1 MINITFPDGNIKAFE
16 NPPSGLDVA
25 KSISEGLARDCVAM
39 KLNGDLVDLNTTIDH
54 DTNLKLITSKD
65 PEALEV
71 LRHSAAHVM
80 AQAILRLYPDAKL
93 TIGPAV
99 EDGFYYDIDMAPVS
113 EDDFAKIE
121 AEIKKIIKEKLP
133 IRRREVPK
141 KEALEFYKDEPYKLE
156 MISDLEEGTI
166 SFYEQGEFTDLCRGP
181 HVPHTGITKFIKLIK
196 VSGAYWRADPTKPQL
211 QRIYGTAFFSKK
223 ELNAHLN
230 FLEEAKKRNH
240 RKIGQ
245 ALDLFSFHEE
255 APGMP
260 FFHPKGMELWNA
272 LLDFWRLEH
281 RAAGYV
287 ESKTPI
293 MLNRFLWERSGHWE
307 NYRENMY
314 TSAIDDIEYAIKPMN
329 CPGGMLIY
337 GRKPH
342 SYRDLPLR
350 VAELGLV
357 HRHELSGVLSGLFRV
372 RAFHQ
377 DDAHLYMTPR
387 HIEDEILG
395 ILHLSERM
403 YGAFGLGF
411 HLELSTRPEKSIGT
425 DEQWETA
432 TNGLASALKTYGQEY
447 ALNEGDGAFYGPK
460 IDLHIKDALGRTWQC
475 GTIQLDMS
483 LPERFNLYYIEKDNE
498 KHRPIMIHR
507 TVFGSIER
515 FLGILIEHFAGKF
528 PLWMAPVQ
536 AVILP
541 INDDLVS
548 YANEVTDILKSAGLR
563 AEVDSRTESL
573 NKKVREAQ
581 LQYIPLILTIGG
593 KEKDAGNLSVRTLDG
608 NVKYGVSHQA
618 FLDTVGAHIANR
630 ELSLDLF
637 SG

>member
-1 MINITFPDGNIKAFE
+1 
-16 NPPSGLDVA
+16 
-25 KSISEGLARDCVAM
+25 
-39 KLNGDLVDLNTTIDH
+39 
-54 DTNLKLITSKD
+54 
-65 PEALEV
+65 
-71 LRHSAAHVM
+71 
-80 AQAILRLYPDAKL
+80 
-93 TIGPAV
+93 
-99 EDGFYYDIDMAPVS
+99 
-113 EDDFAKIE
+113 
-121 AEIKKIIKEKLP
+121 
-133 IRRREVPK
+133 
-141 KEALEFYKDEPYKLE
+141 
-156 MISDLEEGTI
+156 
-166 SFYEQGEFTDLCRGP
+166 
-181 HVPHTGITKFIKLIK
+181 
-196 VSGAYWRADPTKPQL
+196 
-211 QRIYGTAFFSKK
+211 
-223 ELNAHLN
+223 
-230 FLEEAKKRNH
+230 
-240 RKIGQ
+240 
-245 ALDLFSFHEE
+245 
-255 APGMP
+255 
-260 FFHPKGMELWNA
+260 
-272 LLDFWRLEH
+272 
-281 RAAGYV
+281 
-287 ESKTPI
+287 
-293 MLNRFLWERSGHWE
+293 
-307 NYRENMY
+307 MY

-329 CPGGMLIY
+329 CPGGMLLY
-337 GRKPH
+337 KTKSH

-350 VAELGLV
+350 IAEVGLV

-387 HIEDEILG
+387 HIEEEILG

-411 HLELSTRPEKSIGT
+411 HLELSTRPEKSIGS

-432 TNGLASALKTYGQEY
+432 TNGLASALDAYGHEY
-447 ALNEGDGAFYGPK
+447 DLNEGDGAFYGPK

-541 INDDLVS
+541 INDDLVP
-548 YANEVTDILKSAGLR
+548 YANEVADILKKADLR
-563 AEVDSRTESL
+563 VEVDSRTESL

-593 KEKDAGNLSVRTLDG
+593 KEKEAGTLSVRTLDG

-618 FLDTVGAHIANR
+618 FLDKVRAHVGNR